1 MPKSHTGGG
10 IGGVFGSKNL
20 KGIAIDGDQAI
31 HIAADKEDWE
41 KLVNRHKELLG
52 ALTQT
57 VVSRYPHPLFE
68 YHSLNSRWSGM
79 PGKQWGAANPPINV
93 PLDTRRL
100 SKMAFRTNAGE
111 FFLGDKEW
119 GCMSATT
126 AALLVRFAAIR

>member
-1 MPKSHTGGG
+1 MSIVINAKSHTGGG

-57 VVSRYPHPLFE
+57 VVSAIRTR
-68 YHSLNSRWSGM
+68 SLNTI
-79 PGKQWGAANPPINV
+79 P
-93 PLDTRRL
+93 
-100 SKMAFRTNAGE
+100 
-111 FFLGDKEW
+111 
-119 GCMSATT
+119 
-126 AALLVRFAAIR
+126 